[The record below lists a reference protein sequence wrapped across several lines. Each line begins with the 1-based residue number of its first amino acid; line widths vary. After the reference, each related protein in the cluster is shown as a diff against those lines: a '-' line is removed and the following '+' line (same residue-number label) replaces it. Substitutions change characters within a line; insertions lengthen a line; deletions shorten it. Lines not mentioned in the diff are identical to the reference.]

1 MAFVQPLETELER
14 CLPGDE
20 APRPRRQERR
30 AHFVSAAIL
39 RAGFASQ
46 LGARR
51 AKKHTKSSANP
62 LALKRVFGIVIS
74 QKSCLIFLPRP
85 STIIGPIV
93 ARELWKIAQEYQA
106 EAAKL
111 DNGRLSDIGNA
122 PHPGEEDR
130 DQQIDATEAR
140 PRPRGQNGELV
151 PVGRGLTA
159 AGMKKTPG
167 SLRTRGPLIVR
178 TL

>member
-1 MAFVQPLETELER
+1 
-14 CLPGDE
+14 
-20 APRPRRQERR
+20 
-30 AHFVSAAIL
+30 
-39 RAGFASQ
+39 
-46 LGARR
+46 
-51 AKKHTKSSANP
+51 
-62 LALKRVFGIVIS
+62 
-74 QKSCLIFLPRP
+74 
-85 STIIGPIV
+85 V